1 MAHQHGAATAAHT
14 AGHHQRLLTT
24 LVLTGTIFVAEV
36 LGAAVTGSL
45 ALLVDAGH
53 MLTDVSVLAA
63 STVTA
68 FMMRRKP
75 TKSRTWGWA
84 RLEVITAAAGGL
96 LLLFVGLYAL
106 VEAVMRLTGQEADGI
121 KDVRLLLFFGVLGLA
136 ANIGSIMVLRAQ
148 SGDNMNMRAA
158 FLEVVNDALGSVA
171 VIVSAVVM
179 MATGWDGFDAVAGGV
194 IALMMIPR
202 AYVLVRDAM
211 RVLLEETPT
220 GLDLDQV
227 RAHLE
232 GVDHVIAVH
241 DLHASTVASGM
252 PILTAHVIVD
262 KQMTMEE
269 AGRVLEQLQLCLCEH
284 FPVSVPHTTFQLEP
298 EGYTGPGSAQI
309 HA

>member
-1 MAHQHGAATAAHT
+1 MAHQHGTGTAAHT

-36 LGAAVTGSL
+36 IGAAVTGSL

-121 KDVRLLLFFGVLGLA
+121 KDVRLLLFFGVLG
-136 ANIGSIMVLRAQ
+136 
-148 SGDNMNMRAA
+148 
-158 FLEVVNDALGSVA
+158 LEVVNDALGSVA

-298 EGYTGPGSAQI
+298 EGYTGPGAAQI